1 VPREHLE
8 AARRAVANN
17 RRPSG
22 AGDRFWELSGGV
34 LFCGGCGRRMS
45 PDRRSNAKGSER
57 IYCYYRCPKRRI
69 EGPGACPNEKTQRAE
84 KVEAGVWE
92 VISSLLAEPE
102 RLRLGLER
110 MIERERSAVGSAP
123 RSPGLPS
130 GKLCSGPGG

>member
-1 VPREHLE
+1 
-8 AARRAVANN
+8 
-17 RRPSG
+17 
-22 AGDRFWELSGGV
+22 
-34 LFCGGCGRRMS
+34 MS

-110 MIERERSAVGSAP
+110 IQSLNAEERHRVYELLDLRAVARCDGTVELTAP
-123 RSPGLPS
+123 LGRIGLCVNQTQLHS
-130 GKLCSGPGG
+130 